1 MKDKK
6 WTPEDEE
13 FLIKNYPTVDNKTLS
28 KQLNR
33 TGASLI
39 RKAKR
44 LGIQKNKDYIDGYK
58 RNPKIKYNYIDLSF
72 DELKK
77 IALKYKTKTEFSRS
91 DKSAHQKARRFG
103 KNEFNE
109 ICSHMIDQQF
119 SLPQLIM
126 KYVLNK
132 LLKERGQYNTRE
144 VISPYELD
152 LYYKKYK
159 LAFEYDGKKWH
170 EDNDN
175 DEIKN
180 DICRKAG
187 ITLIRIKERNKDNHY
202 QDVSSQII
210 EHIDIINKISN
221 SNITKEDVMSI
232 EYNGKDIF
240 AEILDE
246 DSIKKTISKYN
257 FYKDFR
263 ANENAL
269 YMKLK
274 RRKLLKIYT
283 SELIRDKNDKYRNRY

>member
-1 MKDKK
+1 MKNKK
-6 WTPEDEE
+6 WTPEDEK
-13 FLIKNYPTVDNKTLS
+13 FLIKHYPTVDNKTLS

-33 TGASLI
+33 TNMSLV
-39 RKAKR
+39 RKAKK
-44 LGIQKNKDYIDGYK
+44 LGTQKNKEYIDDYK

-72 DELKK
+72 EELKN
-77 IALKYKTKTEFSRS
+77 IALQYKTKTEFSIG
-91 DKSAHQKARRFG
+91 DKSAHQKARRLG

-126 KYVLNK
+126 KYILNK
-132 LLKERGQYNTRE
+132 LLNENGQYNTRD

-152 LYYKKYK
+152 LYYEKYK

-180 DICRKAG
+180 DICNKSG
-187 ITLIRIKERNKDNHY
+187 ITLIRIKERNKDNNY

-210 EHIDIINKISN
+210 EYISIINKITN
-221 SNITKEDVMSI
+221 STIAKEDVLSI

-246 DSIKKTISKYN
+246 DSIKKIISKYT

-263 ANENAL
+263 TNENAL

-283 SELIRDKNDKYRNRY
+283 SELIRDINDKYRNKK